1 MSSMR
6 KLLKQAQD
14 MQEKMQRELGDTFAE
29 ASVGG
34 GMVTVKMNGHKHL
47 VSAKIEADAMD
58 PEDLSMLEDLVMAAF
73 NEAVRKMDDTLRHKV
88 GSMASG
94 LPNLF

>member
-1 MSSMR
+1 
-6 KLLKQAQD
+6 
-14 MQEKMQRELGDTFAE
+14 
-29 ASVGG
+29 
-34 GMVTVKMNGHKHL
+34 MVRQGANVEMFKRVPVPGK
-47 VSAKIEADAMD
+47 AID
-58 PEDLSMLEDLVMAAF
+58 PEDPAMLEDLILAAF

>member
-1 MSSMR
+1 MNMQ

-14 MQEKMQRELGDTFAE
+14 MQDRMQRELGDTFAE
-29 ASVGG
+29 AAVGG
-34 GMVTVKMNGHKHL
+34 GLVTIKMNGHKH
-47 VSAKIEADAMD
+47 VVAVTIDPEAID
-58 PEDLSMLEDLVMAAF
+58 PEDPAMLEDLIQAAF

>member
-1 MSSMR
+1 MNMQ

-14 MQEKMQRELGDTFAE
+14 MQDRMQRELGDTFAE
-29 ASVGG
+29 STVGG
-34 GMVTVKMNGHKHL
+34 GLVTVKMNGHKH
-47 VSAKIEADAMD
+47 VVAVHID
-58 PEDLSMLEDLVMAAF
+58 PEAIDPKDPAMLEDLIQAAF

>member
-14 MQEKMQRELGDTFAE
+14 MQDKMQRELGDTFAE

-34 GMVTVKMNGHKHL
+34 GMVKVKMNGHKHL
-47 VSAKIEADAMD
+47 VSATIEADAMD
-58 PEDLSMLEDLVMAAF
+58 PEDPSMLEDLIVAAV
-73 NEAVRKMDDTLRHKV
+73 NEANRKMDDTLREKM
-88 GSMASG
+88 GMMASS
-94 LPNLF
+94 LPSLF